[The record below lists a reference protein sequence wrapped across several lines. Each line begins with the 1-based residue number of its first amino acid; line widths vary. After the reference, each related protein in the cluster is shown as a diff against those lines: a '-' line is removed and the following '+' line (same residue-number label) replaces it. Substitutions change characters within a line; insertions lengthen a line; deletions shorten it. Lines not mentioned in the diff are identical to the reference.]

1 MIDDPDFWRRPTGVH
16 RGYAGAR
23 FGQVHYRIAEPETPT
38 QTPLMCFHLSP
49 SSGRIY
55 GRLLAEMG
63 RDRIALAPDTAGF
76 GDSDMPPE
84 PPEIADHAAAMG
96 EVLDALE
103 IDEVDLMG
111 YHTGSRIA
119 LELAQ
124 QRPRQVRRLIL
135 VSTSI
140 YTDDELANQR
150 AHYAGRDPDDDGDF
164 LKAAWDGHKKWRSR
178 DAPLIFVHR
187 EVAES
192 LRGGANAWWGHRAA
206 FNYLPAENLPL
217 VKQPVFILCPKD
229 DLYEQTLRAADYIAN
244 GRLIELPEW
253 GGHGMLDMHTREVA
267 EILRGLLDVP
277 SKGAI
282 ASQPPKPAPH
292 PKPGIERGFRKRF
305 VDGPDGHIHLRIAE
319 PFAPEAPPL
328 FCFHSSP
335 NSSRI
340 YETVLREL
348 GKERVVVAPDTPGFG
363 ESDAPIDPPEISDYA
378 RTMAHVIE
386 SFGFDQ
392 VDVMGYHTGS
402 ETCVELALQR
412 PDLVRRIVMN
422 SAPILSDDEI
432 ESYRS
437 TFAAAEIE
445 DDGSH
450 LVDSWTRT
458 VAFSGKWAPRE
469 KMAGKFSEELR
480 GGPMSHWGHRAFLNY
495 PLGTKMAEVSQRL
508 LVINLDDD
516 LTEETKR
523 SEGLIRNGRMLTTD
537 MYGHPWFDYFP
548 DEAAQ
553 ILRGFLDEA

>member
-1 MIDDPDFWRRPTGVH
+1 MSDEADFWRRPAAV
-16 RGYAGAR
+16 RRDYAEAR
-23 FGQVHYRIAEPETPT
+23 FGQVHYRIVQPEAPV
-38 QTPLMCFHLSP
+38 QRPLMCFHLSP

-63 RDRIALAPDTAGF
+63 RDRVALAPDTPGF
-76 GDSDMPPE
+76 GDSDAPPE
-84 PPEIADHAAAMG
+84 APEIADYAAVMG

-103 IDEVDLMG
+103 IGEVDLMG

-135 VSTSI
+135 VSASV
-140 YTDDELANQR
+140 YTQDELASQKE
-150 AHYAGRDPDDDGDF
+150 HYAGRESDDDGDF
-164 LKAAWDGHKKWRSR
+164 LKAAWDGHKKWRSA
-178 DAPLIFVHR
+178 DAPLIYVHR
-187 EVAES
+187 EVSEA

-206 FNYLPAENLPL
+206 FNYPPAENLPR
-217 VKQPVFILCPKD
+217 VKQPVFILCPED
-229 DLYEQTLRAADYIAN
+229 DLYEQTLRAADHIAN

-253 GGHGMLDMHTREVA
+253 GGHGMLDMHTGEVA
-267 EILRGLLDVP
+267 EILRGLLDTP
-277 SKGAI
+277 GEA
-282 ASQPPKPAPH
+282 APAPQQPKPAPA
-292 PKPGIERGFRKRF
+292 PRPGVERGFERRF
-305 VDGPDGHIHLRIAE
+305 VDGPDGLIHIRIAE
-319 PFAPEAPPL
+319 PSAPEALPL

-340 YETVLREL
+340 YETIIGTL

-363 ESDAPIDPPEISDYA
+363 ESDAPAEPPEISDYA
-378 RTMAHVIE
+378 RTMARVIE

-422 SAPILSDDEI
+422 SAPILTDEEI
-432 ESYRS
+432 EGYRT
-437 TFAAAEIE
+437 TFAKEEIE

-450 LVDSWTRT
+450 LVKSWTRT

-469 KMAGKFSEELR
+469 KMASKFVEALR

-495 PLGTKMAEVSQRL
+495 PLRAKMAEVQQRL
-508 LVINLDDD
+508 LVVNLDDD
-516 LTEETKR
+516 LTEVTRRAEAY
-523 SEGLIRNGRMLTTD
+523 IRNGRMLTTD
-537 MYGHPWFDYFP
+537 MHGHPWFDYFP
-548 DEAAQ
+548 GEAAE
-553 ILRGFLDEA
+553 ILRGFFNEA

>member
-1 MIDDPDFWRRPTGVH
+1 
-16 RGYAGAR
+16 
-23 FGQVHYRIAEPETPT
+23 
-38 QTPLMCFHLSP
+38 
-49 SSGRIY
+49 
-55 GRLLAEMG
+55 
-63 RDRIALAPDTAGF
+63 
-76 GDSDMPPE
+76 
-84 PPEIADHAAAMG
+84 
-96 EVLDALE
+96 
-103 IDEVDLMG
+103 
-111 YHTGSRIA
+111 
-119 LELAQ
+119 
-124 QRPRQVRRLIL
+124 
-135 VSTSI
+135 
-140 YTDDELANQR
+140 
-150 AHYAGRDPDDDGDF
+150 
-164 LKAAWDGHKKWRSR
+164 
-178 DAPLIFVHR
+178 
-187 EVAES
+187 
-192 LRGGANAWWGHRAA
+192 
-206 FNYLPAENLPL
+206 
-217 VKQPVFILCPKD
+217 
-229 DLYEQTLRAADYIAN
+229 
-244 GRLIELPEW
+244 
-253 GGHGMLDMHTREVA
+253 MHTREVA

-422 SAPILSDDEI
+422 SAPILSDDEV